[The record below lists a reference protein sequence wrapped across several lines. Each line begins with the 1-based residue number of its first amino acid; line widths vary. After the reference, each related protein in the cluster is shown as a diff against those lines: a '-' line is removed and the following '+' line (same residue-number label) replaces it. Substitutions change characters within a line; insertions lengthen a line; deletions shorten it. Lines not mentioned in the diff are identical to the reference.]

1 MNCIIIDDEGMA
13 RAIMTQMISRYPE
26 LKLIQEFPN
35 AIQAMKFL
43 NNNEIDLIFL
53 DIHMPDFTGFDFIQS
68 LKNPPKIILV
78 TSDKNFAIEAF
89 EYECIVDYLVK
100 PITEDRFQKAI
111 QKANSYKIASKAI
124 EPKPSAEDNA
134 NEFYINIDR
143 RLIKIEM
150 ASVNIVEAKGD
161 YIHIKT
167 ESKNYVV
174 HSTLKKIEDKLPKDL
189 FLKVHRLRQA
199 GHRLGTKAGSAH
211 CCRRPACND
220 DMDVGM
226 MRNTGAAECWNK
238 EDVDAGIQ
246 ACAGDARPL
255 SAGSGV
261 LRAGVRSGRCGRPC
275 GRRRRWGS
283 SDRPDVAGRSAPTP
297 AGTGA

>member
-1 MNCIIIDDEGMA
+1 MNCIIIDDEEMA
-13 RAIMTQMISRYPE
+13 RAIMTEMVSRYPE
-26 LKLIQEFPN
+26 LNLIQEFPN

-43 NNNEIDLIFL
+43 NNFEVDLIFL

-68 LKNPPKIILV
+68 IKNPPKVILV

-100 PITEDRFQKAI
+100 PISEDRFQKAI
-111 QKANSYKIASKAI
+111 QKAKSFKVTSKSS
-124 EPKPSAEDNA
+124 EVKPNVEDNA

-143 RLIKIEM
+143 RLIKIEI

-189 FLKVHRLRQA
+189 FLKVHRSFIINTKKIIDIEDNSVLIAKDVIPVSRA
-199 GHRLGTKAGSAH
+199 NRPELMKRL
-211 CCRRPACND
+211 N
-220 DMDVGM
+220 
-226 MRNTGAAECWNK
+226 
-238 EDVDAGIQ
+238 
-246 ACAGDARPL
+246 L
-255 SAGSGV
+255 
-261 LRAGVRSGRCGRPC
+261 L
-275 GRRRRWGS
+275 
-283 SDRPDVAGRSAPTP
+283 
-297 AGTGA
+297 

>member
-43 NNNEIDLIFL
+43 NNNEVDLIFL

-111 QKANSYKIASKAI
+111 QKAGSYKIASTAPEI
-124 EPKPSAEDNA
+124 KPIVEDNA

-189 FLKVHRLRQA
+189 FLKVHRSFIINTKKIIDIEDNSVLIAKDVIPVSRA
-199 GHRLGTKAGSAH
+199 NRPELMKRL
-211 CCRRPACND
+211 N
-220 DMDVGM
+220 
-226 MRNTGAAECWNK
+226 
-238 EDVDAGIQ
+238 
-246 ACAGDARPL
+246 L
-255 SAGSGV
+255 
-261 LRAGVRSGRCGRPC
+261 L
-275 GRRRRWGS
+275 
-283 SDRPDVAGRSAPTP
+283 
-297 AGTGA
+297 